1 MTGTEPMN
9 FFNQRMQEVKN
20 FMQEHFNN
28 LLCDQAHDWLSLFT
42 SE

>member
-1 MTGTEPMN
+1 MN
-9 FFNQRMQEVKN
+9 FFNQRMQKVKN

-28 LLCDQAHDWLSLFT
+28 PGWIQTHEWLSLFT